1 MIYFTLFISMSIV
14 ETISTYIK
22 TKLEA
27 SQHKLSNMH

>member
-1 MIYFTLFISMSIV
+1 MIYFKVFISMSIV

-27 SQHKLSNMH
+27 PEHKLSNMH